1 MNGKRKAILAM
12 LAALTAAQ
20 QAWAQQAPT
29 QQAPAQ
35 SSGIIVELSPVR
47 QTLGKSDNVLV
58 TVTLIN
64 RSATIQYLLAWQTP
78 LAGVAA
84 PLFDVTRD
92 GQPVPYLGIQA
103 KRAAPAAADYIAL
116 APGASRSV
124 TVELSKLY
132 DMSVTGAYS
141 VRYRAGKLQQFSAPG
156 VMQGQAETAGLASAI
171 WIDGRL
177 PRGTLSALAAPSGP
191 AGLATSRCSNA
202 QQDSI
207 AGAVQAAQAMA
218 ADGNAYM
225 SKRALGPRYANW
237 FGAFDDA
244 RANAIIRHFQAIGD
258 AFATKPVTVDC
269 GCNESYYAYV
279 YPNQPYKIYV
289 CNAFW
294 SAPLTGTDSKGG
306 TLVHEMS
313 HFTVVAGTDD
323 WVYGQSAAAN
333 LALSDPAKAVDNAD
347 SHEYFGENT
356 PHQELR

>member
-1 MNGKRKAILAM
+1 MNWKLKATLA
-12 LAALTAAQ
+12 LALLTSAAQ
-20 QAWAQQAPT
+20 GRSAQMNADSAPP
-29 QQAPAQ
+29 APA
-35 SSGIIVELSPVR
+35 GIAVELNPLR
-47 QTLGKSDNVLV
+47 QTLGKSDDVLV
-58 TVTLIN
+58 TVTLAN
-64 RSATIQYLLAWQTP
+64 HASAIQYLLAWQTP

-92 GQPVPYLGIQA
+92 GQAVPYLGIQA
-103 KRAAPAAADYIAL
+103 KRAAPAPADYLAL

-141 VRYRAGKLQQFSAPG
+141 VRYRTGALQQFSAPG
-156 VMQGQAETAGLASAI
+156 VTVGQAATAGFAGAI

-177 PRGTLSALAAPSGP
+177 PRGTLPALNVPAAP
-191 AGLATSRCSNA
+191 AGLSYSRCSNA

-207 AGAVQAAQAMA
+207 AGAVDAAQAMA
-218 ADGNAYM
+218 LDGSAYM
-225 SKRALGPRYANW
+225 SRRALGPRYASW

-244 RANAIIRHFQAIGD
+244 RASAIVDHFRAIGE
-258 AFATKPVTVDC
+258 AFATRPVTVDC

-279 YPNQPYKIYV
+279 YPSQPYKIYV
-289 CNAFW
+289 CKAFW
-294 SAPLTGTDSKGG
+294 SAPLSGTDSKGG

-313 HFTVVAGTDD
+313 HFTVVAATED
-323 WVYGQSAAAN
+323 WVYGQSAAAK
-333 LALSDPAKAVDNAD
+333 LALSDPAKAVGNAG